1 MKKRSFGQFWSG
13 AVLGGALAL
22 AGVAWSHSGESGEGG
37 MNGMMDGG
45 SMMGMHKMMEQC
57 GQMMEDMKSQH
68 QGQQPGGQQENSPQS
83 SS

>member
-1 MKKRSFGQFWSG
+1 MKKRSFGQFLSG

-22 AGVAWSHSGESGEGG
+22 AGVAWSHSGENGEGG

-45 SMMGMHKMMEQC
+45 GMMGMHKMMEQC
-57 GQMMEDMKSQH
+57 SQMMEDMK
-68 QGQQPGGQQENSPQS
+68 GQQPGGQQENSPQS